1 MEATEEQSRLELLTS
16 SLQDQLSKANQV
28 ADEAR
33 RRAKVGTQ
41 YNSSKLEKE
50 KQDAVNTRQK
60 VEAQLTREK
69 QAHGDAPKAILT
81 ASITGEVISLHII
94 LMVLVDDVPLFESP
108 INVTPGITR
117 NRLVPGGSIDI
128 AILDKD
134 LSNAEL
140 LRILRAQHI
149 LRANSLG
156 PKTLKPY
163 VITLP
168 RPLAYEKD
176 SEEIQGTVSDAGRE
190 SCSTFD

>member
-149 LRANSLG
+149 LRANSLEFLLWMDQNLVERLVE
-156 PKTLKPY
+156 TAS
-163 VITLP
+163 ITSEVY
-168 RPLAYEKD
+168 LAY
-176 SEEIQGTVSDAGRE
+176 
-190 SCSTFD
+190 